1 MADGWRRWMGARM
14 VTQAECAADLWQL
27 GYPALA
33 AIHRAE
39 LMRLA
44 RLAAGRGRIVYT
56 PF

>member
-1 MADGWRRWMGARM
+1 MADAWRRWMGARM
-14 VTQAECAADLWQL
+14 IAQAECAADLWQL

-33 AIHRAE
+33 SIHRAE

-44 RLAAGRGRIVYT
+44 WRTAERGVIVHT